1 MKDYLPAKDILKNR
15 VILVTGAGS
24 GIGKAAALSYAEY
37 GATVVLLDKAEAKIE
52 SVYDQIES
60 SGHAKPALFPMD
72 LATAT
77 PDTYTGLA
85 AALSQEFGKLDGL
98 LNNAGILGSITPLNL
113 YDDTLWARVMQ
124 VNLHAPYQLTR
135 ACLGLL
141 EQASDAAIIFTTADV
156 ARYGRAYWGA
166 YAVAAAGVEAMTQV
180 WAEEL
185 DGDNRI
191 RVNAINPG
199 AVYTDMRAKAYPGED
214 PKTLAKPADIMS
226 AYLYLMSPDSRAISG
241 RIISAQDDF

>member
-1 MKDYLPAKDILKNR
+1 MKNYSPAKDILKNR

-24 GIGKAAALSYAEY
+24 GIGKAAALKFAEY

-60 SGHAKPALFPMD
+60 SGQARPALFPMD

-77 PDTYTGLA
+77 PDAYTGLA

-113 YDDTLWARVMQ
+113 YDDQLWDKVMN
-124 VNLHAPYQLTR
+124 VNLHAPYRLTR
-135 ACLGLL
+135 ACLGLMA
-141 EQASDAAIIFTTADV
+141 QSPDASIVFTTADV
-156 ARYGRAYWGA
+156 ARHGRAYWGA

-185 DGDNRI
+185 DGDNRV

-199 AVYTDMRAKAYPGED
+199 AVYTDMRAKAYPGEN
-214 PKTLAKPADIMS
+214 PKTLVKPADIMP
-226 AYLYLMSPDSRAISG
+226 AYLYLMSADSRAVSG
-241 RIISAQDDF
+241 RVINAQDDF